1 MAVLTGTSKHNN
13 MSHPKKGGN
22 SLAALILAAGQGT
35 RMESSIPKVLHHV
48 GGRPMLYYILRI
60 ANALKPG
67 SIGVVVGHEADDV
80 KTQTMEMA
88 KSVGFNRP
96 IQFITQKKQLGSGNA
111 VLESL
116 PYLKKFK
123 SAIVMCG
130 DTPLLTYES
139 IYNLTLTHDQ
149 LKGQATLLTAR
160 IPNPKGYGR
169 IVRGAL
175 GEVQRIVE
183 ESVASPKELGINEVN
198 SGAYMFELEALVQG
212 LKDIG
217 AKGPKKEHFLTDVM
231 EVIRGKGGRIHAYA
245 SSNSEEVQGVNN
257 RSQLAIAERVLNKR
271 MLERL
276 MLSGVTVRDP
286 QSTHVDADVEIGQDT
301 VIYPGTILRGKTKIG
316 RMCRIGPY
324 THIEDTTIGNECEI
338 RFSYVLHS
346 RLLEKTSVGPFAH
359 IRPEST
365 IGPRAR
371 IGNFTEV
378 KASRIGFGSK
388 VNHLSYIGD
397 ADIAEDVNIG
407 AGTITCNYDGK
418 EKHKTTIGA
427 KAFIGSNV
435 NLIAPVKVGRGAKV
449 AAGSTVT
456 EDVPDEAL
464 AIARARQ
471 VNKT

>member
-1 MAVLTGTSKHNN
+1 
-13 MSHPKKGGN
+13 MSNAKKGQG
-22 SLAALILAAGQGT
+22 SLAVLILAAGQGT
-35 RMESSIPKVLHHV
+35 RMESTIPKVLHHV
-48 GGRPMLYYILRI
+48 GGRPMLFYILRI

-67 SIGVVVGHEADDV
+67 AIGVVVGHESAAV
-80 KTQTMEMA
+80 KAETMEMA
-88 KSVGFNRP
+88 KSVGITRP
-96 IQFITQKKQLGSGNA
+96 IHFIVQKKPLGSGNA
-111 VLESL
+111 VVESL
-116 PYLKKFK
+116 PFLKKFK
-123 SAIVMCG
+123 TAAVMCG

-139 IYNLTLTHDQ
+139 IYNLLLTHDQ

-183 ESVASPKELGINEVN
+183 ESVATPKEAAINEVN
-198 SGAYMFELEALVQG
+198 SGAYVFELEALMSG
-212 LKDIG
+212 LKAIG

-231 EVIRGKGGRIHAYA
+231 EAIRAKGGRIHAYA
-245 SSNSEEVQGVNN
+245 TANAEEVQGINN
-257 RSQLAIAERVLNKR
+257 RSQLSVAERVLNKR

-276 MLSGVTVRDP
+276 MISGVTIRDP
-286 QSTHVDADVEIGQDT
+286 QTTQVDADVEIGQDT
-301 VIYPGTILRGKTKIG
+301 VIYPGTILRGRTKIG
-316 RMCRIGPY
+316 RLCRLGPF
-324 THIEDTTIGNECEI
+324 THIEDSNIGNECEV
-338 RFSYVLHS
+338 RYSYVVS
-346 RLLEKTSVGPFAH
+346 ARLLEKTSVGPFAH
-359 IRPEST
+359 IRPDS
-365 IGPRAR
+365 ILGPRAR

-378 KASRIGFGSK
+378 KNSRVGFCSK

-418 EKHKTTIGA
+418 EKHKTIIGA

-435 NLIAPVKVGRGAKV
+435 NLIAPVKIGRGAKV

>member
-1 MAVLTGTSKHNN
+1 
-13 MSHPKKGGN
+13 MSQLKKGQGQ
-22 SLAALILAAGQGT
+22 LAALILAAGQGT

-48 GGRPMLYYILRI
+48 GGRPMLFYILRI

-67 SIGVVVGHEADDV
+67 AIGVVVGHEADEV
-80 KTQTMEMA
+80 KKQTIQMA
-88 KSVGFNRP
+88 KSVGFSRP
-96 IQFITQKKQLGSGNA
+96 IQFIVQKKPLGSGNA

-116 PYLKKFK
+116 PFLKKFK

-160 IPNPKGYGR
+160 VANPKGYGR
-169 IVRGAL
+169 IIRGAL

-183 ESVASPKELGINEVN
+183 ESVANSKELAISEVN
-198 SGAYMFELEALVQG
+198 SGAYMFELEALMQG
-212 LKDIG
+212 LKEIG
-217 AKGPKKEHFLTDVM
+217 AKGPKKEQFLTDVM
-231 EVIRGKGGRIHAYA
+231 EVIRAKGGRIHAYA
-245 SSNSEEVQGVNN
+245 TSNPEEIQGVNN
-257 RSQLAIAERVLNKR
+257 RFQLSIAERVLNKR

-276 MLSGVTVRDP
+276 MLSGVTIRDP

-301 VIYPGTILRGKTKIG
+301 VIYPGTILRGRTKIG
-316 RMCRIGPY
+316 AMCRIGPF
-324 THIEDTTIGNECEI
+324 THVEDTIIGNECEI
-338 RFSYVLHS
+338 RFSYVLSS

-359 IRPEST
+359 IRPDST

-378 KASRIGFGSK
+378 KSSRIGFGSK

-418 EKHKTTIGA
+418 EKHRTVIRA
-427 KAFIGSNV
+427 KAFVGSNV
-435 NLIAPVKVGRGAKV
+435 NLIAPVKIGRGAKI

-456 EDVPDEAL
+456 EDVPDGSL

-471 VNKT
+471 VNKL

>member
-1 MAVLTGTSKHNN
+1 
-13 MSHPKKGGN
+13 MSAKIKGQGQ
-22 SLAALILAAGQGT
+22 LCILVLAAGQGT

-48 GGRPMLYYILRI
+48 GGRPMLFYVLRI

-67 SIGVVVGHEADDV
+67 SIGVVVGHEAQHV
-80 KTQTMEMA
+80 KTATAEMSR
-88 KSVGFNRP
+88 SVGITRP
-96 IQFITQKKQLGSGNA
+96 IQMILQKKPLGSGNA
-111 VLESL
+111 VLEAL

-123 SAIVMCG
+123 TALVMCG

-139 IYNLTLTHDQ
+139 IYNLFLTHEQ

-160 IPNPKGYGR
+160 VAAPKGYGR

-183 ESVASPKELGINEVN
+183 ESVATAKELAISEVN
-198 SGAYMFELEALVQG
+198 SGAYCFEVDALVNG
-212 LKDIG
+212 LKEIQ

-231 EVIRGKGGRIHAYA
+231 EAIRGKGGRIHAYV
-245 SSNSEEVQGVNN
+245 SSNSEEILGVNN
-257 RSQLAIAERVLNKR
+257 RAQLSAAERVLNKR

-276 MLSGVTVRDP
+276 MLSGVTIRDP

-301 VIYPGTILRGKTKIG
+301 VIYPGVILRGHTKIG
-316 RMCRIGPY
+316 RLCHIGPY
-324 THIEDTTIGNECEI
+324 THVEETSIGNECEI
-338 RFSYVLHS
+338 RFSSVSHA
-346 RLLEKTSVGPFAH
+346 RILEKTNVGPFAH
-359 IRPEST
+359 IRPDST

-378 KASRIGFGSK
+378 KCSKIGFGSK

-397 ADIAEDVNIG
+397 SDIAEDVNIG

-418 EKHKTTIGA
+418 EKHRTVIGA
-427 KAFIGSNV
+427 KAFVGSNV
-435 NLIAPVKVGRGAKV
+435 NLIAPVKIGRGARV

-471 VNKT
+471 VNKA

>member
-1 MAVLTGTSKHNN
+1 
-13 MSHPKKGGN
+13 MSEKKNGQGQ
-22 SLAALILAAGQGT
+22 LAALILAAGQGT

-48 GGRPMLYYILRI
+48 GGRPMLFYILRI

-67 SIGVVVGHEADDV
+67 AIGIVVGHAADEV
-80 KTQTMEMA
+80 KRSTLEMA

-96 IQFITQKKQLGSGNA
+96 IQFIHQNKPLGSGNA
-111 VLESL
+111 VLEAL
-116 PYLKKFK
+116 PFLKKFK
-123 SAIVMCG
+123 TGVVMCG

-139 IYNLTLTHDQ
+139 IYNLVLTHDQ
-149 LKGQATLLTAR
+149 MKGQATLLTAR
-160 IPNPKGYGR
+160 VSNPKGYGR
-169 IVRGAL
+169 IIRGAL

-183 ESVASPKELGINEVN
+183 ESVASSKELAISEIN
-198 SGAYMFELEALVQG
+198 SGAYVFELESLVAG
-212 LKDIG
+212 LKGIG

-245 SSNSEEVQGVNN
+245 TVNSEEVQGINN
-257 RSQLAIAERVLNKR
+257 RAQLAVAERILNKR

-276 MLSGVTVRDP
+276 MISGVTIRDP
-286 QSTHVDADVEIGQDT
+286 QSTHVDADVEIGQDS
-301 VIYPGTILRGKTKIG
+301 VLYPGTILRGHTKIG
-316 RMCRIGPY
+316 RSCRIGPY
-324 THIEDTTIGNECEI
+324 THIEDTVIGNECEV
-338 RFSYVLHS
+338 RFSYVLSS

-359 IRPEST
+359 IRPDSV

-378 KASRIGFGSK
+378 KASKVGSGSK

-435 NLIAPVKVGRGAKV
+435 NLIAPVKIGRGAKV

-456 EDVPDEAL
+456 EDVPDNAL
-464 AIARARQ
+464 AIARSRQ
-471 VNKT
+471 INKT

>member
-1 MAVLTGTSKHNN
+1 MNNAKKAKGQLAV
-13 MSHPKKGGN
+13 
-22 SLAALILAAGQGT
+22 LILAAGQGM

-48 GGRPMLYYILRI
+48 GGRPMLFYILRI

-67 SIGVVVGHEADDV
+67 AIGVVVGHESDQV
-80 KTQTMEMA
+80 KAATLEMA
-88 KSVGFNRP
+88 RSVGITRA
-96 IQFITQKKQLGSGNA
+96 ICFITQKKPLGSGNA
-111 VLESL
+111 VVESL
-116 PYLKKFK
+116 PFLKKFK
-123 SAIVMCG
+123 TAAVMCG

-139 IYNLTLTHDQ
+139 IYNLLLTHDQ

-160 IPNPKGYGR
+160 IANPKGYGR
-169 IVRGAL
+169 IIRGAL
-175 GEVQRIVE
+175 GEVQRVVE
-183 ESVASPKELGINEVN
+183 ESVATSKEAAVNEVN
-198 SGAYMFELEALVQG
+198 SGAYVFELEALISG
-212 LKDIG
+212 LKKIG

-231 EVIRGKGGRIHAYA
+231 EAIRAKGGRIHAYA
-245 SSNSEEVQGVNN
+245 TSNADEIQGINN
-257 RSQLAIAERVLNKR
+257 RFQLSISERVLNKR

-276 MLSGVTVRDP
+276 MISGVTIRDP
-286 QSTHVDADVEIGQDT
+286 QTTQVDADVEIGQDT
-301 VIYPGTILRGKTKIG
+301 VIYPGTILRGHTKIG
-316 RMCRIGPY
+316 RLCRLGPF
-324 THIEDTTIGNECEI
+324 THIENSLIGNECEV
-338 RFSYVLHS
+338 RYSYVVGA

-359 IRPEST
+359 IRPDSI

-378 KASRIGFGSK
+378 KASKIGFGSK

-407 AGTITCNYDGK
+407 AGAITCNYDGR
-418 EKHKTTIGA
+418 EKHQTTIGA

-435 NLIAPVKVGRGAKV
+435 NLIAPVRIGRGAKV